1 MASLREQIAQHT
13 RSTATNQQ
21 QPPQQAADDPLA
33 PKPIRF
39 EHYRD
44 ASGAIQ
50 KRSAASQ
57 VNGPTAGWHLED
69 DPCWE
74 DAGPLSAPARQPYT
88 SSRPAQQAR
97 VTQAYHD
104 LDDELLDGDDGGPH
118 HRMPRSAIRYQ
129 DTLPKQHRGQVVLPT
144 PPQQVRRQRLTGD
157 ASRRNSPQA
166 HQQRSPKRHGKPW
179 LLYLVTGMLAITALV
194 AGLQSLGAWW
204 QHVQDDWTYGY
215 PRTFQT
221 DAVVGHNHDSRAH
234 PSHFIAVSLYGH
246 IDVFELPAADP
257 SKAVSYAGPTLSG
270 DGADQQVVT
279 LSFEDVDHD
288 GTPDMLIHYGESAIV
303 LFNKQ
308 GTFQAAGQQH

>member
-50 KRSAASQ
+50 KRTINA
-57 VNGPTAGWHLED
+57 PTAGWHLED
-69 DPCWE
+69 DLS
-74 DAGPLSAPARQPYT
+74 DVGPLSSPARQPYT

-104 LDDELLDGDDGGPH
+104 LDDELLDGDDSGAH

-144 PPQQVRRQRLTGD
+144 PPQQVRRQRLSGD
-157 ASRRNSPQA
+157 ASRRNAPQA

-179 LLYLVTGMLAITALV
+179 LLSIVTGMLVMTALV

-204 QHVQDDWTYGY
+204 QHVQDGWTYGY

-221 DAVVGHNHDSRAH
+221 DAVVGHNHDSPNH
-234 PSHFIAVSLYGH
+234 PSHFVALNLRGQVE
-246 IDVFELPAADP
+246 VFELPAGDP
-257 SKAVSYAGPTLSG
+257 TKARVFLGPAISG
-270 DGADQQVVT
+270 EDKDEVVVT
-279 LSFEDVDHD
+279 LSFADVNHD
-288 GTPDMLIHYGESAIV
+288 GSPDMVIHVGNNAIV
-303 LFNKQ
+303 LLNKGGKFVPPSAQ
-308 GTFQAAGQQH
+308 